1 MMAITIPRDAD
12 HFSAVPG
19 MVIGIVGI
27 IFLNRLNQSA
37 LG

>member
-1 MMAITIPRDAD
+1 MMAITIPTGCRSL
-12 HFSAVPG
+12 SAILG

-27 IFLNRLNQSA
+27 IFLNRLNQGA